1 MNPSINLIAQTTATD
16 TPWWVGVIVV
26 VGLAG
31 VITSLIAR
39 SKGQQTKPMS
49 RDAWKD
55 HAVGAHAE
63 LRFLYDEATEDAA
76 IGAPDRLPGLQER
89 ETAAREHLYLLEASA
104 PDNRVRGVAVE
115 CNEATQELMT
125 AYSARRGARRSYEE
139 TDAGDPEALRTA
151 RDREVRASRNLSNA
165 RLRLDAAISSLSRV
179 A

>member
-1 MNPSINLIAQTTATD
+1 MNSSIGVIAQTTSTD

-26 VGLAG
+26 VGLAA
-31 VITSLIAR
+31 VVASLIAR
-39 SKGQQTKPMS
+39 SKAQQTKPTS
-49 RDAWKD
+49 RDTWKD
-55 HAVGAHAE
+55 HAVRAHAE
-63 LRFLYDEATEDAA
+63 LRFLYDDATEDAA
-76 IGAPDRLPGLQER
+76 IGAPDRLLSLQER
-89 ETAAREHLYLLEASA
+89 ETTAREHLYLLEASA

-115 CNEATQELMT
+115 CNETAQELLS